1 MPRFLLAFIL
11 MLAAG
16 AAALLMMS
24 SLGPR
29 ATAETPEDLEMLPAV
44 GVGKPVPQPIA
55 FSHKIHAGELG
66 MNCLY
71 CHIGADEGPVA
82 TIPAVQT
89 CMGCHKIVG
98 LGKPGI
104 DKLHEYWNNQ
114 QPIPW
119 VKIHDLP
126 DHARFDHRRHVKA
139 SVECQTC
146 HGPVQDMAE
155 VRLVQT
161 LNMGFCVTCH
171 KANLNQPE
179 HPTSMDCAT
188 CHK

>member
-1 MPRFLLAFIL
+1 

-16 AAALLMMS
+16 AAAVLMMS
-24 SLGPR
+24 SIGPR
-29 ATAETPEDLEMLPAV
+29 ATAETPGELEVLPAV
-44 GVGKPVPQPIA
+44 GVGRPVPQPIA

-71 CHIGADEGPVA
+71 CHIGADEGPAA

-89 CMGCHKIVG
+89 CMGCHKIVAQG
-98 LGKPGI
+98 RPEI
-104 DKLHEYWNNQ
+104 DKLQQYWDNQ

-119 VKIHDLP
+119 VKVHDIP
-126 DHARFDHRRHVKA
+126 DHARFLHNRHVKA
-139 SVECQTC
+139 GVECQTC
-146 HGPVQDMAE
+146 HGPVQAME
-155 VRLVQT
+155 QIRLVQT

-179 HPTSMDCAT
+179 NPTSLDCAT